1 MKPSLAPLLVALAV
15 GAVGCQRDNDAS
27 VEIFTLCLP
36 PDDAKACG
44 TDGTCEAML
53 ASPRPFVF
61 TTVNGRLN
69 ALEMFV
75 QVNNQLLPNGDPEL
89 GRVNTNDFVG
99 GDYLLSFGGL
109 PNLSDVVFPANV
121 TVAANSSSTPVIPLI
136 PMSTM
141 QQIIATAPA
150 GSASVVIVEVRLRGE
165 LRDGSEVE
173 TGPFTVA
180 VDVFNADFVPAC
192 PNPGDL
198 AFFCPNAGQTASLV
212 CETPTAPPAV
222 P

>member
-1 MKPSLAPLLVALAV
+1 
-15 GAVGCQRDNDAS
+15 
-27 VEIFTLCLP
+27 
-36 PDDAKACG
+36 
-44 TDGTCEAML
+44 ML

-61 TTVNGRLN
+61 TTVNGQLN

-89 GRVNTNDFVG
+89 GRVNTNDFIG
-99 GDYLLSFGGL
+99 REYLLSFGGQL
-109 PNLSDVVFPANV
+109 PNLSDVVFPANF

-141 QQIIATAPA
+141 QQISAIAPA
-150 GSASVVIVEVRLRGE
+150 GAGASLVIVEVRIRGE

-173 TGPFTVA
+173 TGPFDVA

-192 PNPGDL
+192 PNAGDL

-212 CETPTAPPAV
+212 CETPPAPPAV